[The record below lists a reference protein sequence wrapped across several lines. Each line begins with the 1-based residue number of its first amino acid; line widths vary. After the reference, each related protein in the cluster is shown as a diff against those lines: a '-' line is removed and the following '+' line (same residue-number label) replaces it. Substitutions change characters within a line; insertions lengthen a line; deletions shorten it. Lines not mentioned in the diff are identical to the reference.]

1 MRGRRARMSLAALV
15 VGDAV
20 LAGVALGFS
29 ADRGSDQ
36 PSQRETVVVTSAPSL
51 PPPDGNGA
59 MPAANVVATGSGGPS
74 PASTP
79 TTGAPAPGP
88 STTTRATTTTSMPA
102 EVAETPSSSTTAPPG
117 STTTT
122 TSTTPAPAPT
132 PPTAAPGGGVRG

>member
-29 ADRGSDQ
+29 AGRGTDQ

-51 PPPDGNGA
+51 SPPDGNGA
-59 MPAANVVATGSGGPS
+59 LPAVDVAVAGNGAPS

-79 TTGAPAPGP
+79 TTATTAPGP
-88 STTTRATTTTSMPA
+88 SSTTRATTTTSMPA
-102 EVAETPSSSTTAPPG
+102 EIAETPSSTTTALPG
-117 STTTT
+117 TT
-122 TSTTPAPAPT
+122 TSTTSTTLAPEPT
-132 PPTAAPGGGVRG
+132 RPTAAPGGGVSG